1 MPERQLLGGESRQ
14 VLEEAISRL
23 PDVHRAILVLRDVE
37 ELSNE
42 EVAEIVGCTVSEAKT
57 CLHQA
62 RMAVREH
69 LTRRLG
75 GY

>member
-1 MPERQLLGGESRQ
+1 
-14 VLEEAISRL
+14 
-23 PDVHRAILVLRDVE
+23 VLRDVE